1 MSSET
6 EMIIDLTADAADAA
20 DAVDAAADAAD
31 AVDAAADAADAAD
44 AVDVTDAQ
52 AALQEAYQLVATA
65 IFGRHQW
72 AECVDSMAHYLRQVV
87 DRPDDRSEVKLYYD
101 LVREVREDFE
111 RIRAACDN
119 AKELRRMLE
128 EEGVDTAALLTAMQ
142 EAKLDLAEDQAK
154 ALQNWLFEAECFWY

>member
-1 MSSET
+1 MSSEA
-6 EMIIDLTADAADAA
+6 EMIIDLTADA
-20 DAVDAAADAAD
+20 VDA
-31 AVDAAADAADAAD
+31 AAADAADAAD

-52 AALQEAYQLVATA
+52 VALQEAYQLVATA
-65 IFGRHQW
+65 VFGRHQW
-72 AECVDSMAHYLRQVV
+72 AQCVDSMAHYLRQVV
-87 DRPDDRSEVKLYYD
+87 DRPDDRREVKRYYD
-101 LVREVREDFE
+101 LVREDFE